1 MCVGGGGGVGVGVCG
16 GGFGSFVPALDAGLI
31 GTHFS

>member
-1 MCVGGGGGVGVGVCG
+1 MCVGVGGGGW